1 MRTKAGIFWVLGAF
15 CLFFGVLITSSADP
29 AALGNS
35 PGTVSIALI
44 LGFVLILI
52 AGMLWISTA
61 HID

>member
-1 MRTKAGIFWVLGAF
+1 MRTKSAVFWLLGSF

-29 AALGNS
+29 AALGNN

-44 LGFVLILI
+44 MGFVLILI